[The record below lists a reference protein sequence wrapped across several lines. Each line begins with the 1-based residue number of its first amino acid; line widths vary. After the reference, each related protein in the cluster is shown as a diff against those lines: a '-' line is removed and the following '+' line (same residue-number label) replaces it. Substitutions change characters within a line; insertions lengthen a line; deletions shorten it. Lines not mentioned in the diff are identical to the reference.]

1 MDLKQIVR
9 VLALLIIAINIKQ
22 PNNYHFYVK
31 NVKEVILSQTIYVNQ
46 TIVINIKTNI
56 QNVKTA

>member
-9 VLALLIIAINIKQ
+9 VFALMIIAINIKQ

-31 NVKEVILSQTIYVNQ
+31 NVREAILSKTIYVNQ
-46 TIVINIKTNI
+46 TIVINIKINI
-56 QNVKTA
+56 